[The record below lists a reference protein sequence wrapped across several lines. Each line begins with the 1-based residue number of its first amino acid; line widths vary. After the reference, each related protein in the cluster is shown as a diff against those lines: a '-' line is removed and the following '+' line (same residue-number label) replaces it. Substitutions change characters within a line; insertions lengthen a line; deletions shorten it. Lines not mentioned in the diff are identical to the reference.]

1 MGQSRLWASCY
12 RCHPSS
18 KALSQPVP
26 HAVVCTHFNQ
36 VALLILESIMA
47 VALDE
52 IKNAAK
58 TTLQSSANR
67 YGRSAVEY
75 GHALLDFGSGS
86 AGAGDVAKAS
96 VELAL
101 RGAMGAVEDS
111 VRFGTA
117 YVNWAYALVGIG
129 HPLPAASGAPCAAAP
144 QADAPAAAAEGGT
157 AVAAARKK

>member
-1 MGQSRLWASCY
+1 
-12 RCHPSS
+12 
-18 KALSQPVP
+18 
-26 HAVVCTHFNQ
+26 
-36 VALLILESIMA
+36 MA

-58 TTLQSSANR
+58 TTLQNSANR

-75 GHALLDFGSGS
+75 GHALLDFGSGNC
-86 AGAGDVAKAS
+86 GAGDVAKAG

-101 RGAMGAVEDS
+101 RGAMGAVEDT

-129 HPLPAASGAPCAAAP
+129 HALAATGVAPPVKAPPPA
-144 QADAPAAAAEGGT
+144 D
-157 AVAAARKK
+157 VAG

>member
-1 MGQSRLWASCY
+1 
-12 RCHPSS
+12 
-18 KALSQPVP
+18 
-26 HAVVCTHFNQ
+26 
-36 VALLILESIMA
+36 MA

-58 TTLQSSANR
+58 TTLQSSAKR
-67 YGRSAVEY
+67 YGLSAVEY

-86 AGAGDVAKAS
+86 TGAGDVAKAA

-129 HPLPAASGAPCAAAP
+129 HPLPAPS
-144 QADAPAAAAEGGT
+144 DAPAAAAEGEP
-157 AVAAARKK
+157 AASAAKKK

>member
-1 MGQSRLWASCY
+1 
-12 RCHPSS
+12 
-18 KALSQPVP
+18 
-26 HAVVCTHFNQ
+26 
-36 VALLILESIMA
+36 MA

-86 AGAGDVAKAS
+86 TGVGDVAKAA

-129 HPLPAASGAPCAAAP
+129 HPLPAACGAPCATAP
-144 QADAPAAAAEGGT
+144 QANAPAAAAAAEGGP
-157 AVAAARKK
+157 AASAAKKK